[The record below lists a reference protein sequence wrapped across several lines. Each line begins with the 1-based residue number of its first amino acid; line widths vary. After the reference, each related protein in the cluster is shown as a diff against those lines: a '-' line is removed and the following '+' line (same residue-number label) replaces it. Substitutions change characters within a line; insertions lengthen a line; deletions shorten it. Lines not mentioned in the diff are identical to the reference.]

1 MCSNLV
7 AEYQY
12 NLYSFGEEK
21 SLGLRCT
28 GLKYNYFFFCNWL
41 IHFHHSPL
49 CFYFLCIYT
58 KPIILSLE
66 EPITSIR
73 CREGC
78 SSISFLTLYFHTQIM
93 NEDHWPWSWNAA
105 YMSGCLFFKFGR
117 GNELAL
123 KKSNQTCLET
133 AFAELAD
140 VCHMTH
146 AMDIRHN
153 LEASKA
159 VKCMPVE
166 KLRQNELSRS
176 IHNLTQQSC
185 GSLMA

>member
-1 MCSNLV
+1 MYQFLV
-7 AEYQY
+7 AEYQC
-12 NLYSFGEEK
+12 NLYSFGEKK
-21 SLGLRCT
+21 SLGLGCA
-28 GLKYNYFFFCNWL
+28 GLKYNAIFFYIWL
-41 IHFHHSPL
+41 IHFHHLPL
-49 CFYFLCIYT
+49 YFCFLCICS
-58 KPIILSLE
+58 KPIIFSLE
-66 EPITSIR
+66 EPITRIR

-93 NEDHWPWSWNAA
+93 NEDHWLWSWNAA

-123 KKSNQTCLET
+123 KKSNQTCFKT

-153 LEASKA
+153 LEASEA
-159 VKCMPVE
+159 VKRMAVE

-176 IHNLTQQSC
+176 GHNLT
-185 GSLMA
+185 